1 MTSNKT
7 KQTKKAIGVPVTR
20 EACDA
25 CSQSSEFLD
34 VLLRQ
39 TINSAPPWLLAEE
52 QINQYA
58 AAAGGALIGI
68 QPNGELEGM
77 LAAQLI
83 ACHNAAM
90 ECYRRAMN
98 SQLPAR
104 DYHLNQAN
112 KLSRTY
118 ATLLESLNKHRGKGQ
133 HKVTVEH
140 VHVHQGGQAIVGHIE
155 HKGEGDGEKNRGSSP
170 CKGV

>member
-7 KQTKKAIGVPVTR
+7 KQTKKAIAIPVRR

-25 CSQSSEFLD
+25 CSISNNFLD
-34 VLLRQ
+34 VLLTQ
-39 TINSAPPWLLAEE
+39 TVHSAPLSLMAEE
-52 QINQYA
+52 QKSKYA

-68 QPNGELEGM
+68 QPKGELEGM

-83 ACHNAAM
+83 ACHTAAM
-90 ECYRRAMN
+90 ECYHRAMN

-133 HKVTVEH
+133 QRVTVEH

>member
-7 KQTKKAIGVPVTR
+7 KQTKKAIAIPVTR

-25 CSQSSEFLD
+25 CSISSNFLD
-34 VLLRQ
+34 VLLTQ
-39 TINSAPPWLLAEE
+39 TVHSAPLSLMAEE
-52 QINQYA
+52 QKSKYA

-68 QPNGELEGM
+68 QPKGELEGM

-83 ACHNAAM
+83 ACHTAAM
-90 ECYRRAMN
+90 ECYHRAMN

-112 KLSRTY
+112 KLSRG
-118 ATLLESLNKHRGKGQ
+118 L
-133 HKVTVEH
+133 V
-140 VHVHQGGQAIVGHIE
+140 
-155 HKGEGDGEKNRGSSP
+155 NRTD
-170 CKGV
+170 

>member
-1 MTSNKT
+1 MYSVTARMSDMAAASPNLSRSTSL
-7 KQTKKAIGVPVTR
+7 
-20 EACDA
+20 
-25 CSQSSEFLD
+25 SS
-34 VLLRQ
+34 
-39 TINSAPPWLLAEE
+39 INSAPPWLLAEE
-52 QINQYA
+52 QRNQYA

-83 ACHNAAM
+83 ACHSAAM

-133 HKVTVEH
+133 QKVTVEH
-140 VHVHQGGQAIVGHIE
+140 VHVHQCGQAIVGHVE
-155 HKGEGDGEKNRGSSP
+155 HKGEGDEEKNRGSTP
-170 CKGV
+170 CKGD